1 MKITITL
8 GHNLLTLDHILK
20 ARCPHYDIQAQ
31 AHNNIWKH
39 YYDCP
44 HMVTND

>member
-8 GHNLLTLDHILK
+8 GQNLLTLDQILK
-20 ARCPHYDIQAQ
+20 ARSPHYDKKV
-31 AHNNIWKH
+31 HNNIWKH
-39 YYDCP
+39 YYNCP